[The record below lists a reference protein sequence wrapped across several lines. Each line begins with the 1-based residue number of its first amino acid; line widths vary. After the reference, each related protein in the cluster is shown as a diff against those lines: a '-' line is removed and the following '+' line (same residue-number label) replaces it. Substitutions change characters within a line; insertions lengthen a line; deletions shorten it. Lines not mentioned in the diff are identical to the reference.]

1 MKPFIPWVG
10 GKTALR
16 PVLYRLFPHRFDR
29 YVEVFG
35 GSGALLFGR
44 SPQRGQIEVYNDLNR
59 DLVNLFLCVKT
70 RTMALCRELAC
81 QLGLSQR
88 NDTYRGV
95 PRTPVQILSTERD
108 KDSS

>member
-35 GSGALLFGR
+35 GSGGP
-44 SPQRGQIEVYNDLNR
+44 SCSGEVPS
-59 DLVNLFLCVKT
+59 
-70 RTMALCRELAC
+70 
-81 QLGLSQR
+81 G
-88 NDTYRGV
+88 
-95 PRTPVQILSTERD
+95 D
-108 KDSS
+108 KSRYTTI